1 MPPSLFNTHTNKV
14 NKEKTAIRNG
24 IMTNPSKFIV
34 INGVFILHPGR
45 YKNRLMGYDEAQE
58 LIQRKNLQQGIG
70 YIKDDQKQLF
80 NPRTRRFIE
89 NNKRNRTRLEQY
101 KDLYNPHT
109 RRFIKNNK
117 RNRTKLEQYKDNDTK
132 ECQSNVVDDSST
144 RRDDDDTSSMAIPL
158 ESLDEYVKTRQKN
171 KYNAAFTLTLQSYQS
186 HNIIKSINFNS
197 YHHFSKLIHN
207 VLVNQ

>member
-24 IMTNPSKFIV
+24 IITNPSKFIV
-34 INGVFILHPGR
+34 INGVFILQPGR

-101 KDLYNPHT
+101 KDLYNPYT

-132 ECQSNVVDDSST
+132 ECMLSKE
-144 RRDDDDTSSMAIPL
+144 RDDDDTATIAIPL
-158 ESLDEYVKTRQKN
+158 ESLDEYVKTQQHN

-186 HNIIKSINFNS
+186 HNIIKSIN
-197 YHHFSKLIHN
+197 
-207 VLVNQ
+207 